1 MRNNRSIGRTF
12 ESRTPQAKAKLSR
25 MDHLFTPQGEAALA
39 AVMRRDP
46 LLAFDF
52 DGTLAPIVDRPGDA
66 SVPDNVSR
74 CLAKLARAHP
84 VAIITGRSIADVRA
98 RLGFEPHFVI
108 GNHGAEDERSR
119 MPPSAA
125 QALDDLRRRIGAAG
139 RALADAGV
147 VVEDKRY
154 SLAFHYRLAAD
165 AAVAFAAIGAL
176 LGELAPSLGR
186 FGGKY
191 VVNVVASGM
200 PDKGEA
206 LTRLVHRSRAGAAF
220 FVGDDVNDEAVFRRA
235 VPPWLTVRIGRD
247 DPTSQAMYFLDDV
260 AELIPVLRRMEDLA
274 SPA

>member
-119 MPPSAA
+119 M
-125 QALDDLRRRIGAAG
+125 
-139 RALADAGV
+139 V
-147 VVEDKRY
+147 VSTERPV
-154 SLAFHYRLAAD
+154 
-165 AAVAFAAIGAL
+165 
-176 LGELAPSLGR
+176 GE
-186 FGGKY
+186 
-191 VVNVVASGM
+191 
-200 PDKGEA
+200 
-206 LTRLVHRSRAGAAF
+206 T
-220 FVGDDVNDEAVFRRA
+220 
-235 VPPWLTVRIGRD
+235 
-247 DPTSQAMYFLDDV
+247 
-260 AELIPVLRRMEDLA
+260 VLRRGRRGVCD
-274 SPA
+274 PI